1 MTYRIELLFVGDA
14 PDGELE
20 RAKILA
26 HPDVTIAIMDLSAEL
41 TKAGLGHE
49 VTARTVRG
57 TERKRKATGPALVE
71 DAAE

>member
-1 MTYRIELLFVGDA
+1 MSYRIELLFVGDA

-26 HPDVTIAIMDLSAEL
+26 KPEVTDAIMALSQVLEGVGFQHL
-41 TKAGLGHE
+41 
-49 VTARTVRG
+49 VNARTVRG

-71 DAAE
+71 SAAE